1 MRRKRGGVGVL
12 AALCLA
18 LTLAPSA
25 AFANDDATALQTK
38 LDNAGPGGTVRLDR
52 NYTIDETLEVTGK
65 VTLDLDGWVL
75 RYQNPS
81 AKGSVIRV
89 SKTGDL
95 TLTDSNTGNRTHYF
109 DAAEGSNL
117 WTWNGDASETENAV
131 AGGVVTGGTGT
142 EVDGKA
148 YGGGIY
154 VEEGGGLAMLSGSI
168 VGNEAAS
175 SSWSYGSGGGGVR
188 VGKGATFTMSGGEIS
203 HCRTSSAGGAV
214 NVDGARFEMRG
225 GAISDCYA
233 IFGGGVSLWTF
244 HTEQGQGVFAMSGGT
259 IADCESWG
267 DGNSVSVAAGD
278 FVMSGGLIT
287 RGVGGLDGSG
297 VVFMVTQA
305 GSADSVMYA
314 DGGTVDVPVILVGDG
329 WGKAT
334 LSRSE
339 GARGTTSFMKSVEM
353 QGGSASAGVYYDG
366 FTGPVSGKTVA
377 FMDGETPFAKE
388 IVGEGGK
395 AVQPKDPER
404 EGFRLAAWCQLQED
418 GSPVPWDFDGDA
430 VSGDLTLYAQWETRT
445 YSVAYE
451 YDGRTEADV
460 KTHGVDLA
468 LRGATFAREGFVQA
482 GWVSADGGQRYGL
495 GETLSADGDVT
506 LYPVW
511 DEVVTLKVP
520 YVTAVRLGGDL
531 APGATTFDL
540 EIVPAGVDGS
550 SWPDV
555 AVSASV
561 TVAGAADYPA
571 DMSVTGP
578 GEQLRTLLRGGA
590 FVRQVDAGAEG
601 WTYDDAVWALVP
613 GDGAVA
619 ASLPDGGEASPGGAL
634 SVLVFPAKTEGGR
647 LVADYEAGP
656 AGRMAFTNVYT
667 ANDPAAD
674 GGTGGGSDGAGT
686 GASAS
691 ASADALPSTGDGAPA
706 ALLALLA
713 ASGAAAAGA
722 GARCRRRA
730 RAE

>member
-25 AFANDDATALQTK
+25 AFANDDAGRLRTK

-65 VTLDLDGWVL
+65 VTLDLNGWVL

-89 SKTGDL
+89 SGSGDL
-95 TLTDSNTGNRTHYF
+95 TLTDSNDGNRTHYF
-109 DAAEGSNL
+109 STAEGSNL
-117 WTWNGDASETENAV
+117 WTWNGDDGSPTENAV

-142 EVDGKA
+142 AAVYLSA
-148 YGGGIY
+148 SPWRYGGGIY
-154 VEEGGGLAMLSGSI
+154 VEEGGSLAMLSGSI
-168 VGNEAAS
+168 VGNEAS
-175 SSWSYGSGGGGVR
+175 DSNNGLGGGVG
-188 VGKGATFTMSGGEIS
+188 VADGSSFTMSGGAIA
-203 HCRTSSAGGAV
+203 HCCSSTFGGAV
-214 NVDGARFEMRG
+214 YVTDSRFEMQG

-233 IFGGGVSLWTF
+233 PLGGGVFLNTHNSVP
-244 HTEQGQGVFAMSGGT
+244 EGQSFFKMSGGT
-259 IADCESWG
+259 IADCRSRG
-267 DGNSVSVAAGD
+267 MGNSVYVDSGD
-278 FVMSGGLIT
+278 FAMSGGLIT
-287 RGVGGLDGSG
+287 RGVGNATGVFVFKSDGAAQSG
-297 VVFMVTQA
+297 HAAMC
-305 GSADSVMYA
+305 A
-314 DGGTVDVPVILVGDG
+314 DGGTVDVDCVMVG
-329 WGKAT
+329 AT

-339 GARGTTSFMKSVEM
+339 GAQGMTSFMKSVEV
-353 QGGSASAGVYYDG
+353 QGGSAASAGIYYG
-366 FTGPVSGKTVA
+366 GLPRSVSGKTVA
-377 FMDGETPFAKE
+377 FMDGETLFARE
-388 IVGEGGK
+388 IVGEGEK

-404 EGFRLAAWCQLQED
+404 EGFRLAGWCRHQED
-418 GSPVPWDFDGDA
+418 GSLVPWDFDRDT
-430 VSGDLTLYAQWETRT
+430 VSDDLTLYAQWETRT

-451 YDGRTEADV
+451 YDGRIETDV
-460 KTHGVDLA
+460 KTHGIDLA
-468 LRGATFAREGFVQA
+468 LRGAVFAREGFVQT
-482 GWVSADGGQRYGL
+482 GWVSADGEQHYGL
-495 GETLSADGDVT
+495 GDTLSANGDVT

-520 YVTAVRLGGDL
+520 YTTTVKLGGDL

-540 EIVPAGVDGS
+540 EIVPAGADGTP
-550 SWPDV
+550 WPDV

-571 DMSVTGP
+571 DMAITGP
-578 GEQLRTLLRGGA
+578 GEQLRSLLCGGA

-619 ASLPDGGEASPGGAL
+619 ASLLDGGEAAPGGEL
-634 SVLVFPAKTEGGR
+634 SVLVFPAKTEDKQ
-647 LVADYEAGP
+647 LVADYGAGP
-656 AGRMAFTNVYT
+656 VGRMAFTNVYT
-667 ANDPAAD
+667 ANGPAAD
-674 GGTGGGSDGAGT
+674 GGAEGGSNGAGT
-686 GASAS
+686 GAS